1 MDAFAEQLADITEQ
15 SMSLPVLPARQTSQ
29 INAYLTVSANWLTL
43 AEAALPLLTAIACL
57 PASQQQP
64 QNKLWRRHIALYLLL
79 GIRSN
84 ANHHTLQ
91 QGVAALLSFYQLK
104 QAQSPPSAR
113 KQSAEQL
120 TKLDQHYWAFRLLS
134 TGAKAVDSDD
144 VFSVAWQWMTIL
156 HRQPALCLPD
166 ILHHLAVHAKS
177 STVTMLSPLLIY
189 PGTMHEGVRIK
200 FQQQPGVV
208 VGQLPEQVLLF
219 LPQNEKFQ
227 WVKPERV
234 TPDSGKSISLTQWIQ
249 IVERLNVLHSTSS
262 EDTSEEAFSLPDYQ
276 WAIPASYPVSRPP
289 KSLEQLLRALND
301 PDIAIKKVVDLI
313 STESTFTAFLTQ
325 AASQDNR
332 MQLPVQDLKQSIL
345 TYGLDRVGHM
355 LVQHA
360 LYQRLTQHPFPL
372 SAWLNRL
379 TRLAAQIASEL
390 ATESTSFT
398 PQSAGLVVTI
408 ALSPLFTLPAAKTRT
423 TFPTEPKS
431 LFHVASLITPE
442 PDKLLSVIR
451 QHQQSLA
458 TAWQQQKLQS
468 KLIACCGKLPVEVPS
483 SLRQAHCISG
493 LSLIWA
499 RQWLLDQSP
508 CEATKRFINQANQ
521 AYPALMKLET
531 AIRNTVSAHLVC
543 PLNEFTSNRHSA
555 NK

>member
-1 MDAFAEQLADITEQ
+1 MDAFADQLADITEQ
-15 SMSLPVLPARQTSQ
+15 SLSLPVLPARQTSQ

-43 AEAALPLLTAIACL
+43 AETALPLLTVIACL

-104 QAQSPPSAR
+104 QAQQAPSAR
-113 KQSAEQL
+113 LQTAKQL

-166 ILHHLAVHAKS
+166 ILYHLAVHAQS
-177 STVTMLSPLLIY
+177 STMTMLSPMVVY
-189 PGTMHEGVRIK
+189 PGTMHEGIRIK
-200 FQQQPGVV
+200 YQQHSGVI
-208 VGQLPEQVLLF
+208 VGQLPDQVLLF
-219 LPQNEKFQ
+219 LPQNEQFQ
-227 WVKPERV
+227 WVRPESI
-234 TPDSGKSISLTQWIQ
+234 TPDSGKSVSLTQWIQ
-249 IVERLNVLHSTSS
+249 IVERLNVLHSTSP
-262 EDTSEEAFSLPDYQ
+262 EDANEQTFTLPDYQ
-276 WAIPASYPVSRPP
+276 WAVPPSYPVSRPP

-313 STESTFTAFLTQ
+313 STEPAFTEFLTQ

-332 MQLPVQDLKQSIL
+332 MQLPVQDVKQSIL

-355 LVQHA
+355 LVQYA

-390 ATESTSFT
+390 ATVSTAVT

-408 ALSPLFTLPAAKTRT
+408 ALSPLFTLPAVKTRT
-423 TFPTEPKS
+423 TFPTDPTS
-431 LFHVASLITPE
+431 LFNVASLLTSK
-442 PDKLLSVIR
+442 PDTLLSVVR

-468 KLIACCGKLPVEVPS
+468 KLIACCGKLPADVPS
-483 SLRQAHCISG
+483 PLRQAHCING
-493 LSLIWA
+493 LSMIWA

-508 CEATKRFINQANQ
+508 CEVTKQFINQTNK
-521 AYPALMKLET
+521 AYPALMNLEP
-531 AIRNTVSAHLVC
+531 AIRETVSAHLVC
-543 PLNEFTSNRHSA
+543 PLNEFTSIRHSA